1 MGMILTEEQ
10 ILLRDSARE
19 FFKEKAPITAL
30 RKLRDDRDAHG
41 YSKELWNDMVEMGWS
56 GIVIPEDH
64 GGLDFGFQ
72 GLTIVLEESGH
83 TLTASPLISTVV
95 LGAYTLVLGGSED
108 QKAALLPQIAAGD
121 LTMTVA
127 IDEGPH
133 FNPAGIALEAKASDG
148 GFVLNGQKTLVLDG
162 HVADKIIVAARTTG
176 SAGDKDGITLFLVDS
191 DASGVTREKLVMLD
205 SRSAA
210 VVTLANVKVEAGSV
224 VGDVDKGF
232 CILEQVLDRA
242 AIALAAEMLGS
253 LAEVFDFT
261 LEYLKERKQFGQVI
275 GSFQSLQ
282 HRAAIMFSEIEMA
295 RSVVMEAASAVEEGS
310 AQVSQLASLAKAF
323 VNETANLVTR
333 EGVQMHGGIGMTDEH
348 NVGLFIKRA
357 RVAEHTFGS
366 VGYHHDRYA
375 TLNGY

>member
-10 ILLRDSARE
+10 TLLRDSARE

-30 RKLRDDRDAHG
+30 RKLRDDKDPHG
-41 YSKELWNDMVEMGWS
+41 FSKDLWNDMVEMGWS
-56 GIVIPEDH
+56 GITIPEAY

-95 LGAYTLVLGGSED
+95 LGATTVVLGGSED
-108 QKAALLPQIAAGD
+108 QKAALLPAIAAGD
-121 LTMTVA
+121 MTMTVA
-127 IDEGPH
+127 IDEGAH
-133 FNPAGIALEAKASDG
+133 FDPAGIALEAKSSDA

-162 HVADKIIVAARTTG
+162 HVADKIIVAARTSG
-176 SAGDKDGITLFLVDS
+176 AAGEKDGITLFLVDG
-191 DASGVTREKLVMLD
+191 DASGVTRDKLTMLD
-205 SRSAA
+205 SRNAA
-210 VVTLANVKVEAGSV
+210 VVTLSNVKVGADAVIGE
-224 VGDVDKGF
+224 VGKGF
-232 CILEQVLDRA
+232 CILEQVMDQA
-242 AIALAAEMLGS
+242 AIALGSEMLGS
-253 LAEVFDFT
+253 LSEVFDFT
-261 LEYLKERKQFGQVI
+261 LEYLKERTQFGQVI

-310 AQVSQLASLAKAF
+310 AQVSQLASLAKSF
-323 VNETANLVTR
+323 VNETTNLVTR

-357 RVAEHTFGS
+357 RVAERTFGS
-366 VGYHHDRYA
+366 AGYHHDRYA
-375 TLNGY
+375 SLNGY

>member
-1 MGMILTEEQ
+1 MGMILSEEQ
-10 ILLRDSARE
+10 TLLRDSARE
-19 FFKEKAPITAL
+19 FIKEKAPITAL
-30 RKLRDDRDAHG
+30 RKLRDDKDAHG
-41 YSKELWNDMVEMGWS
+41 YSKDLWNDMVEMGWS

-95 LGAYTLVLGGSED
+95 LGAYTLVLGGNED

-121 LTMTVA
+121 LTMTAA

-133 FNPAGIALEAKASDG
+133 FDPAGIALEAKANDD

-162 HVADKIIVAARTTG
+162 HVADKIIVAARTSG
-176 SAGDKDGITLFLVDS
+176 SAGDKDGITLFLVDG
-191 DASGVTREKLVMLD
+191 DASGVAREKLTMLD
-205 SRSAA
+205 SRNAA
-210 VVTLANVKVEAGSV
+210 VVTLSNVKVEAGSV
-224 VGDVDKGF
+224 VGEVDKGF
-232 CILEQVLDRA
+232 CILEKVLDRA

-366 VGYHHDRYA
+366 AGYHHDRYA
-375 TLNGY
+375 SLNGY